1 MTVTVFISH
10 TDEDIERC
18 GALLRTLDAWN
29 IPYYFDAVDRRAS
42 HGLSAETQQA
52 LVESD
57 IMLRVCTRD
66 TNRSYWM
73 SIEVGALL
81 SLQADDHRAGAL
93 GRHRLV
99 NLTLDSGYRPEPF
112 DVTAT
117 VVDAT
122 RPNDAA
128 WVNEL
133 RRALDLEPLADPA
146 EAARI
151 ASAVNPVAAKGLSRR
166 AVVGLGAAATLAL
179 AAGATGA
186 TWLLRRSAGAAT
198 HAAGPPSTDARLR
211 WWYRA
216 ASPGASNTAAI
227 VAEPLLDGDTL
238 YVTTL
243 QASIL
248 ALSLSGKPL
257 WQFALPAGSGVAQTP
272 AVANGVVYAVGL
284 HAGVYA
290 VQNGKS
296 LWFRNAFAPATT
308 EIVLAA
314 NRLYTNALNG
324 TDFISEYDPQT
335 GALVGSL
342 NVTPFTVPSS
352 GVALAGNLLYCGG
365 QNGYLYA
372 LDASQPQSPLRWR
385 ADVGATRQAKENVS
399 DTYNVNAIPV
409 LANEI
414 VYAGS
419 TDSNLYALDAQTGAR
434 RWVFATGAPIAL
446 TSPAV
451 ADGVVY
457 VSSQDKS
464 LYALDAQTGARRWRF
479 QTQSATISAPVVAQ
493 GVVYIGSGDHA
504 VYALDAQSGALHA
517 TYRTA
522 ASVFAQPTVMSGVLF
537 AADALGYVYAFTLV

>member
-186 TWLLRRSAGAAT
+186 TGLLRRSAGAAT

-372 LDASQPQSPLRWR
+372 LDTTQPQSPLRWR
-385 ADVGATRQAKENVS
+385 ADVGA
-399 DTYNVNAIPV
+399 
-409 LANEI
+409 
-414 VYAGS
+414 

>member
-42 HGLSAETQQA
+42 HGLSTETQQT

-117 VVDAT
+117 VVDGT

-128 WVNEL
+128 W
-133 RRALDLEPLADPA
+133 
-146 EAARI
+146 
-151 ASAVNPVAAKGLSRR
+151 GLSRR

-385 ADVGATRQAKENVS
+385 ADVGATRQA
-399 DTYNVNAIPV
+399 
-409 LANEI
+409 
-414 VYAGS
+414 
-419 TDSNLYALDAQTGAR
+419 
-434 RWVFATGAPIAL
+434 
-446 TSPAV
+446 
-451 ADGVVY
+451 
-457 VSSQDKS
+457 
-464 LYALDAQTGARRWRF
+464 
-479 QTQSATISAPVVAQ
+479 
-493 GVVYIGSGDHA
+493 
-504 VYALDAQSGALHA
+504 
-517 TYRTA
+517 
-522 ASVFAQPTVMSGVLF
+522 
-537 AADALGYVYAFTLV
+537 